1 MNFFEENKNKI
12 FKVISKINFYELKK
26 FKSIIHKIN
35 KNNKIILIG
44 NGGSSAI
51 CSHVAT
57 DFSKNAGIKAISF
70 NDSSLITCLAN
81 DYGHENWM
89 KEALKIYAE
98 KGDVIILISSS
109 GESQNIINAAKWTLK
124 NKYKLITLTGFRSK
138 NKLTKIN
145 SVGLNFWIDSNA
157 YNHVELSHLYI
168 LLSIVDSIIGKFE
181 YKFN

>member
-1 MNFFEENKNKI
+1 MNFFEENKSKI
-12 FKVISKINFYELKK
+12 FKLISKINFSELEK
-26 FKSIIHKIN
+26 FKTILHKIN

-57 DFSKNAGIKAISF
+57 DLSKNAGIKSISF

-89 KEALKIYAE
+89 KEALKIFAK

-109 GESQNIINAAKWTLK
+109 GQSLNIVNAAKWILK
-124 NKYKLITLTGFRSK
+124 NKYKLITLTGFSSD
-138 NKLTKIN
+138 NKLKKIN
-145 SVGLNFWIDSNA
+145 FSGLNLWIDSKA
-157 YNHVELSHLYI
+157 YNHVELCHLYI
-168 LLSIVDSIIGKFE
+168 LLSVIDSIIGKFE